1 MDKSKIFPGD
11 RCQDLDRFINSVQ
24 AEMYVT
30 AYETDATLV
39 PARLAWA
46 IINL

>member
-1 MDKSKIFPGD
+1 MDKSKIFPRD
-11 RCQDLDRFINSVQ
+11 RRQDLDRFINSVQ

-39 PARLAWA
+39 PRERG
-46 IINL
+46 